1 MCAALGGRA
10 AEKVIFNNISTGA
23 LSDLE
28 KVTKQA
34 RSMVTVYGLND
45 KIGNLTYYDSSGENE
60 YGFTKPYS
68 DVTAQIIDQEIS
80 NIIET
85 QYQRAIKLLKK
96 HKNKLVE
103 LADFLLDKE
112 VIFKEDLI
120 RIYGERPFDIK
131 KVVKKTN
138 SK

>member
-1 MCAALGGRA
+1 MVSIYGLSPKLG
-10 AEKVIFNNISTGA
+10 NIS
-23 LSDLE
+23 
-28 KVTKQA
+28 
-34 RSMVTVYGLND
+34 
-45 KIGNLTYYDSSGENE
+45 YYDSSGQND

-68 DVTAQIIDQEIS
+68 DVTAQVIDKEIS

-96 HKNKLVE
+96 HKTKLIE
-103 LADFLLDKE
+103 LANFLLEKE

-131 KVVKKTN
+131 DVLKK
-138 SK
+138 

>member
-1 MCAALGGRA
+1 MILAA
-10 AEKVIFNNISTGA
+10 
-23 LSDLE
+23 
-28 KVTKQA
+28 Q
-34 RSMVTVYGLND
+34 ND
-45 KIGNLTYYDSSGENE
+45 

-85 QYQRAIKLLKK
+85 QYQRAINLLKK

-103 LADFLLDKE
+103 LADVLLAKE
-112 VIFKEDLI
+112 VIFKEDLV

-131 KVVKKTN
+131 KVIKD
-138 SK
+138 SKSLVLSIIINISHVNNKFFYLYSLNFGIEKIY